1 MTHVIRDSGDYHCV
15 AKNDHP
21 PIIVKTIRLNVMCKS
36 GALWTKRELMR
47 LFQVG
52 PEVRAVRAE
61 LLVEVGRT
69 ARLGCEVRGYPAPE
83 TGWYKDD
90 RGDYLTYDNITYT
103 NIHEKLNVCSRKI
116 Q

>member
-1 MTHVIRDSGDYHCV
+1 
-15 AKNDHP
+15 
-21 PIIVKTIRLNVMCKS
+21 MCKS
-36 GALWTKRELMR
+36 GVLITKRELMR

-69 ARLGCEVRGYPAPE
+69 ARLGCEVRGYPAPG

-90 RGDYLTYDNITYT
+90 RGDYRDLQHWLIIKYKYT
-103 NIHEKLNVCSRKI
+103 
-116 Q
+116 

>member
-1 MTHVIRDSGDYHCV
+1 
-15 AKNDHP
+15 
-21 PIIVKTIRLNVMCKS
+21 MCKS
-36 GALWTKRELMR
+36 GVLITKRELMR

-69 ARLGCEVRGYPAPE
+69 ARLGCEVRGYPAPG

-90 RGDYLTYDNITYT
+90 RGDYRDLQHWLIIKYKYT
-103 NIHEKLNVCSRKI
+103 FFI
-116 Q
+116 QFHFNEDGHVYLVGDKYSTLLSAYE